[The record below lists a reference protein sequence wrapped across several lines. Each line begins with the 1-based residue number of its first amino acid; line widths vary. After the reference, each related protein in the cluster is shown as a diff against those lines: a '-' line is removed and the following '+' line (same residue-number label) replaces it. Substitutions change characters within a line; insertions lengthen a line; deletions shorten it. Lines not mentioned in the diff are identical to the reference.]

1 MEGVRRME
9 NENKDFQT
17 SAEEKELQE
26 KVRQDVSEKIA
37 EAAAELQDEI
47 DSAEVLPEDAEW
59 EENEEFAEEDF
70 EAEESEEEP
79 VKEPKKVT
87 LKLSSLILSL
97 VGTAVLGALLLLG
110 GMSLPGWLEAIPE
123 GKTVATVDGTK
134 VTDKDMNYFLYAAA
148 VEYFQQNAED
158 EASLSEFDW
167 TKEVDGKTAEEI
179 VKEKALDMAV
189 EEAVLMNAG
198 EKVGVEFDAK
208 EARAQAKTQLDQ
220 MVATYGEELVIL
232 NAKRQG
238 VDSIKQ
244 YTRKVI
250 QMMQIQAVDADMQ
263 ANPANYY
270 PEDKSVLE
278 SHKSDSEATYK
289 QILIAKDTTLEG
301 AEATADAEAKRA
313 IAEEALVRV
322 NNGEDFD
329 ALVKE
334 IGEDPM
340 QPEDGYTATNDTAF
354 PDEVEK
360 AVFALEI
367 NGISEII
374 ETSDGFHIIKRTVGQ
389 PELRQYWK
397 NEAKVKVKKGAW
409 KKMNLKD
416 IIDGVDEATKG
427 FEELYAQTQGQ

>member
-1 MEGVRRME
+1 ME

-17 SAEEKELQE
+17 SAEEQELQE

-59 EENEEFAEEDF
+59 EENQEAEEFADEDF
-70 EAEESEEEP
+70 EAEEWEEEP

-110 GMSLPGWLEAIPE
+110 GMQLPGWLETIPE
-123 GKTVATVDGTK
+123 GKTIATVDGTEI
-134 VTDKDMNYFLYAAA
+134 TDKDMGYFLYAAA
-148 VEYFQQNAED
+148 YEYFQANAED

-179 VKEKALDMAV
+179 VKENALDMAV
-189 EEAVLMNAG
+189 EEVVLMQAG
-198 EKVGVEFDAK
+198 KKFGADFDAK
-208 EARAQAKTQLDQ
+208 EARAQAKAQLDQ
-220 MVATYGEELVIL
+220 MVASYGEELVVL

-244 YTRKVI
+244 YTRKVM
-250 QMMQIQAVDADMQ
+250 QMMEIQAVDADMQ

-278 SHKSDSEATYK
+278 KHASDKEATYK
-289 QILIAKDTTLEG
+289 QILIAKDTALEG
-301 AEATADAEAKRA
+301 DEATADAEAKRA
-313 IAEEALVRV
+313 IAEEALARAK
-322 NNGEDFD
+322 NGEDFD

-334 IGEDPM
+334 VGKDPM
-340 QPEDGYTATNDTAF
+340 QPEDGYTATNNTAF

-367 NGISEII
+367 NGISEIV
-374 ETSDGFHIIKRTVGQ
+374 ETEDGFHIIKRTVGQ

-409 KKMNLKD
+409 KKMTLKQV
-416 IIDGVDEATKG
+416 IDSVDEATKG
-427 FEELYAQTQGQ
+427 FEELYAQMQGQ